1 MYPHRTFTISQP
13 STSATEYETYEP
25 QSNLL
30 YERYRFF
37 ERCQKSEELLS
48 DFVEAVSRL
57 AKTCAFDGLEESLVR
72 DRVIFGLK
80 DAQLKNEIIERGGDP
95 SLGEAIDL
103 CNGGLWTNPSALI
116 KEEPIAFESVGVERE
131 HFSIFNY
138 DIVIVNKCMKS
149 FTTLFNLS
157 VNLSVH

>member
-25 QSNLL
+25 QSNIL

-48 DFVEAVSRL
+48 DFVKAVSRL
-57 AKTCAFDGLEESLVR
+57 AKACAFDGLEESLVR

-80 DAQLKNEIIERGGDP
+80 DVQLKNKIIERGGDP
-95 SLGEAIDL
+95 SLGEAIQL
-103 CNGGLWTNPSALI
+103 CNGGLTTQECIQI
-116 KEEPIAFESVGVERE
+116 KEEPIAFESVCVERM
-131 HFSIFNY
+131 
-138 DIVIVNKCMKS
+138 C
-149 FTTLFNLS
+149 FTINNLILK
-157 VNLSVH
+157 V